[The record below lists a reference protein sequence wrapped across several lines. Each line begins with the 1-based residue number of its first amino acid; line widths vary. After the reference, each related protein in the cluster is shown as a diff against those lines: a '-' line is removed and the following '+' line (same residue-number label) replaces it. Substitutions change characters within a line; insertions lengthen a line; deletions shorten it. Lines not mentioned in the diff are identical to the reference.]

1 MNGLVRIADRLSEL
15 SGRFAAWIFF
25 VIGFIITYEVV
36 MRYVFVA
43 PTIWVD
49 EVARV
54 GQIWA
59 AYLAAAF
66 ALKHREMV
74 VIDIAFRTPG
84 TLWRKLTETFALL
97 VIGLFCFVTVFYGFE
112 LWLRATLR
120 GHTTDTI
127 LALPK
132 WFTEAAVWV
141 GFAILALQVLAEL
154 IRLWSPRFAATDGEQ
169 ANP

>member
-1 MNGLVRIADRLSEL
+1 MHGLVRFADRLSEQ
-15 SGRFAAWIFF
+15 SGRFAAWVFF
-25 VIGFIITYEVV
+25 AIGIAVTYEVV

-49 EVARV
+49 EVARI

-59 AYLAAAF
+59 AYLAVAF
-66 ALKHREMV
+66 TLKNREMV

-84 TLWRKLTETFALL
+84 TLARKLTETFALL
-97 VIGLFCFVTVFYGFE
+97 VIGLFCFVTVYYGFE

-141 GFAILALQVLAEL
+141 GFFILALQVAAEL
-154 IRLWSPRFAATDGEQ
+154 IRLWRPEPAGGRAAR
-169 ANP
+169 